1 MRHRKLLI
9 GLAAAAALLAPPA
22 QATTLIQM
30 NLKDLATR
38 ADRIFR
44 GTVVGVNTGTVR
56 AGGSDLP
63 TITYRLKVAETFKGE
78 YAVVKDDAALVE
90 IQMIGPKEDRSA
102 NGQRHFSIFRDVPR
116 LAMGGDYVLFTTRP
130 SAAGLSTTVGLGQGA
145 FSITG
150 AGKEEAAVNSF
161 GNAGLKSG
169 LSPAGAAASRLPSG
183 GPVPYPQLAAAI
195 RAVLSE

>member
-1 MRHRKLLI
+1 MQHRRLLI
-9 GLAAAAALLAPPA
+9 GLAAAAALAAPPA
-22 QATTLIQM
+22 QATTLVQM

-63 TITYRLKVAETFKGE
+63 TITYRLRVAERFKGE
-78 YAVVKDDAALVE
+78 YVAVKDDTALVE
-90 IQMIGPKEDRSA
+90 IQMIGAKGERDA
-102 NGQRHFSIFRDVPR
+102 NGERHFSVFRDVPR
-116 LAMGGDYVLFTTRP
+116 LAMGGEYVLFTTRP
-130 SAAGLSTTVGLGQGA
+130 SAVGLSTTVGLGQGA

-161 GNAGLKSG
+161 GNAGLGRG
-169 LSPAGAAASRLPSG
+169 LAPTSAASRIPSG
-183 GPVPYPQLAAAI
+183 GPVPYAQLAAAI

>member
-9 GLAAAAALLAPPA
+9 GLVAAAALAAPPA

-63 TITYRLKVAETFKGE
+63 TITYRLRVAERFKGE
-78 YAVVKDDAALVE
+78 YAIVKDDTALVE
-90 IQMIGPKEDRSA
+90 IQMVGSKTDRSA
-102 NGQRHFSIFRDVPR
+102 NGERHLSVFRDVPR
-116 LAMGGDYVLFTTRP
+116 LAMGGEYVLFTTHP
-130 SAAGLSTTVGLGQGA
+130 SAVGLSTTVGLGQGA

-161 GNAGLKSG
+161 GNAGLRRG
-169 LSPAGAAASRLPSG
+169 LASSSAASRIPAG

>member
-1 MRHRKLLI
+1 MQHRKLLI
-9 GLAAAAALLAPPA
+9 GLAAVAALAAPPA

-63 TITYRLKVAETFKGE
+63 TITYRLRVEERFKGE

-90 IQMIGPKEDRSA
+90 IRMVGSKDDRTA
-102 NGQRHFSIFRDVPR
+102 NGERHFSVFRDVPR

-130 SAAGLSTTVGLGQGA
+130 SAVGLSTTVGLGQGA

-150 AGKEEAAVNSF
+150 GGKEEAAVNSF
-161 GNAGLKSG
+161 GNAGLGRG
-169 LSPAGAAASRLPSG
+169 LAPTSAASRIPAG

>member
-1 MRHRKLLI
+1 MQHRRLLI
-9 GLAAAAALLAPPA
+9 GLAVATALAAPPA

-63 TITYRLKVAETFKGE
+63 TITYRLRVAERFKGE

-90 IQMIGPKEDRSA
+90 IQMIGAKDDRTA
-102 NGQRHFSIFRDVPR
+102 NGQRHFSVFRDVPR

-130 SAAGLSTTVGLGQGA
+130 SAVGLSTTVGLGQGA
-145 FSITG
+145 FSIMG
-150 AGKEEAAVNSF
+150 AGKEEAAVNGF
-161 GNAGLKSG
+161 GNAGLRRGLAPSG
-169 LSPAGAAASRLPSG
+169 AASRIPSG

>member
-1 MRHRKLLI
+1 MRYRMLLI
-9 GLAAAAALLAPPA
+9 GVAAAALAAPPA

-63 TITYRLKVAETFKGE
+63 TSTYRLRVAERFKGE
-78 YAVVKDDAALVE
+78 YAVVKNDTALVE
-90 IQMIGPKEDRSA
+90 IQMIGSKNDRSA
-102 NGQRHFSIFRDVPR
+102 NGERHLSVFRDVPR
-116 LAMGGDYVLFTTRP
+116 LAMGGEYVLFTTRP
-130 SAAGLSTTVGLGQGA
+130 SPVGLSTTVGLGQGA

-150 AGKEEAAVNSF
+150 AGKEEAAVNGF
-161 GNAGLKSG
+161 GNAGLRRG
-169 LSPAGAAASRLPSG
+169 LSPTSAAARIPSG
-183 GPVPYPQLAAAI
+183 GPVSYPQLAAAI